1 MVTQHKTWE
10 LIKAHAG
17 RAELIINGGAR
28 LRLQLEPAVDEHVQA
43 PVRGAAPPGHGHGR
57 HRRRRVRAPCDR
69 PRGAHGGGAGVPRRH
84 GACGVGMGL
93 LPGDQP
99 RRAAGAAARAARR
112 TVGRVPAA
120 LPGEG
125 DREAARLL
133 AGELPV
139 GNADG
144 QVPGAAVVV
153 GGLSHPNDDAQ
164 AQHEH
169 QGQGG
174 DRGGVEGDVRA
185 GAEAGRDPDERA
197 AGRRRGRDDG
207 DDAGGDV
214 LPAAEPVP
222 TVRHGHGGLRAVPAH
237 GQRLAHHRAP
247 AAGHRRRPPA
257 AQGRQVGGREAQPQ
271 HPHRQRRRPPAG
283 VEQRCVQER
292 GAQGDGQRHAGAL
305 LHGLLPLP
313 LLPHAHHPKQQPC
326 PRRRCP
332 LPELHLRRVQEADH
346 GGRQEHRPQ
355 DWTAPLSNPIDR
367 ST

>member
-1 MVTQHKTWE
+1 MEEHDYDSNSSPPLMSTYKHLFVEQHR
-10 LIKAHAG
+10 LDMDM
-17 RAELIINGGAR
+17 GAID
-28 LRLQLEPAVDEHVQA
+28 VDECEL
-43 PVRGAAPPGHGHGR
+43 
-57 HRRRRVRAPCDR
+57 PCDR

-112 TVGRVPAA
+112 TGGRVPAA

-222 TVRHGHGGLRAVPAH
+222 TVRHGHGGAFGLCPHTDSDLLTIVH
-237 GQRLAHHRAP
+237 QQ
-247 AAGHRRRPPA
+247 
-257 AQGRQVGGREAQPQ
+257 QGTVGGLQ
-271 HPHRQRRRPPAG
+271 
-283 VEQRCVQER
+283 
-292 GAQGDGQRHAGAL
+292 L
-305 LHGLLPLP
+305 L
-313 LLPHAHHPKQQPC
+313 K
-326 PRRRCP
+326 
-332 LPELHLRRVQEADH
+332 
-346 GGRQEHRPQ
+346 GGRWVAVKPSPSTLIVNVGDLLQAWSNDVYKSVEHRVMANATLERFSMAFFLCPSYHTLIIPSSSHVHDDDAHYRSFTFGEYRKQ
-355 DWTAPLSNPIDR
+355 IMEDVR
-367 ST
+367 STGRKIGLHRFRTR